1 MKNNKIYRNAAVAM
15 AFLAAGA
22 MTTACSDWDDHYD
35 NNGVSGSASET
46 IWENVKANANLSQ
59 FADLIHKAGYDEV
72 INTTQTYTVWAPL
85 NGTFN
90 YDSLNAL
97 PLNNLKQHFAM
108 NHVARFNYPA
118 SGSVDAAVTMLN
130 KKVMPFSGN
139 GTYTFNGVEVVSP
152 NVASSNGMLHVT
164 NGMVNYMA
172 NLFESLDSMALPID
186 SISRYF
192 HNYDQKVLDEANS
205 VKGPVVDG
213 RLTYLDSVFVEQ
225 NILLY
230 LHKAM
235 IHLEDSN
242 YTMLLPSDEAW
253 QKAYKAVKSCF
264 NYKPFTFVKDIPQTN
279 LKKATAENYDTG
291 STKLDFDLLND
302 SIIHYM
308 ICKDLFFNNNLY
320 HNRVLNDLQT
330 GAQLSVDSLVNTDR
344 SIFYGTDASDMFAD
358 ARRIDKSNG
367 SMWLTDSLRL
377 RPWLTYNPII
387 KIQGEYGAAKSYN
400 AGATTVVPISKAE
413 QNPDIQG
420 NVSNGYYLTVTPSA
434 PASNP
439 EAIFYLPE
447 VRSTTYAVYVCFVP
461 ENINASTYTDNV
473 RPNIVQV
480 TMGYNDLKGKPQ
492 EQVLKVGTK
501 SLFQSDITKVDTVY
515 VGDFTFPLC
524 YFGTGISNVTQASYA
539 PYIRINS
546 RATGKPNVSPYD
558 RNLRIDYIML
568 VPKDL
573 DNYIKEHPGY
583 KYQHEID

>member
-1 MKNNKIYRNAAVAM
+1 M

-59 FADLIHKAGYDEV
+59 FADLMHKAGYDEV

-97 PLNNLKQHFAM
+97 PLTNLKEHFAM

-130 KKVMPFSGN
+130 KKVMPFTGN

-164 NGMVNYMA
+164 SGMVDYMA

-213 RLTYLDSVFVEQ
+213 RLTYLDSVFVEH

-230 LHKAM
+230 LHNAM
-235 IHLEDSN
+235 IQREDSN

-253 QKAYKAVKSCF
+253 QKAYKAVKSCY

-291 STKLDFDLLND
+291 STKLDLDLLND

-320 HNRVLNDLQT
+320 HNRVLNDLKT
-330 GAQLSVDSLVNTDR
+330 GAQLSVDSLVNTNR
-344 SIFYGTDASDMFAD
+344 SIFYGDDASDIFAD

-367 SMWLTDSLRL
+367 SMWLTDSLRM

-387 KIQGEYGAAKSYN
+387 KIQAENGAAKSYN

-420 NVSNGYYLTVTPSA
+420 TVSNGYYLTITPSS

-439 EAIFYLPE
+439 EAIFYLPG

-492 EQVLKVGTK
+492 EQPLKVGKTQ
-501 SLFQSDITKVDTVY
+501 LFQSDITKVDTVY

-524 YFGTGISNVTQASYA
+524 YYGTGISNVTQESYA

-546 RATGKPNVSPYD
+546 RASSKNPGD

-583 KYQHEID
+583 KYQHDID

>member
-59 FADLIHKAGYDEV
+59 FADLMHKAGYDEV

-130 KKVMPFSGN
+130 KKVMPFLGN

-164 NGMVNYMA
+164 NGMANYMA

-330 GAQLSVDSLVNTDR
+330 GDKLSVDSLVNTDR

-400 AGATTVVPISKAE
+400 AGATTIVPISKAE

-524 YFGTGISNVTQASYA
+524 YFATGISNVTQASYA

>member
-1 MKNNKIYRNAAVAM
+1 M

-22 MTTACSDWDDHYD
+22 MTTACSDWDDHYN
-35 NNGVSGSASET
+35 NNGVSGSTSET

-59 FADLIHKAGYDEV
+59 FADLMHKAGYDEV

-130 KKVMPFSGN
+130 KKVMPFKGN
-139 GTYTFNGVEVVSP
+139 GTYKFNGVEVVSP

-164 NGMVNYMA
+164 SGMVDYMA

-230 LHKAM
+230 LHNAL
-235 IHLEDSN
+235 IHREDSN

-264 NYKPFTFVKDIPQTN
+264 NYQPFTFVKDVPQTN
-279 LKKATAENYDTG
+279 LKKATADNYDTG

-320 HNRVLNDLQT
+320 HNRVLNDLKT
-330 GAQLSVDSLVNTDR
+330 GAQLSVDSLVNTNR
-344 SIFYGTDASDMFAD
+344 SIFYGNDASDIFAD

-367 SMWLTDSLRL
+367 SMWLTDSLRM

-387 KIQGEYGAAKSYN
+387 KIQAENGAAKSYN
-400 AGATTVVPISKAE
+400 AGATTIVPIAKAE

-420 NVSNGYYLTVTPSA
+420 TVSNGYYLTITPSS

-439 EAIFYLPE
+439 EAIFYLPG

-492 EQVLKVGTK
+492 EQPLKVGKTQ
-501 SLFQSDITKVDTVY
+501 LFQSDITKVDTVY

-524 YFGTGISNVTQASYA
+524 YYGTGISNVTQESYA
-539 PYIRINS
+539 PYVRISS
-546 RATGKPNVSPYD
+546 RASSKNPGD

>member
-97 PLNNLKQHFAM
+97 PIANLKEHFAM

-118 SGSVDAAVTMLN
+118 SGGVNASVTMLN
-130 KKVMPFSGN
+130 KKVMPFMGN
-139 GTYTFNGVEVVSP
+139 GAYTFNGVEIVTP

-164 NGMVNYMA
+164 NGMVDYMA
-172 NLFESLDSMALPID
+172 NLFESLDSVALPID

-192 HNYDQKVLDEANS
+192 HAYDQKVLDEYNS

-213 RLTYLDSVFVEQ
+213 RLTYLDSVFVEY
-225 NILLY
+225 NKLLY
-230 LHKAM
+230 LHNAL
-235 IHLEDSN
+235 IQREDSS
-242 YTMLLPSDEAW
+242 YTMLLPSNEAW
-253 QKAYKAVKSCF
+253 QKAYKAVKSCY
-264 NYKPFTFVKDIPQTN
+264 NYKPFTYVKDVPQTN

-291 STKLDFDLLND
+291 STELDFDLLND

-308 ICKDLFFNNNLY
+308 ICKDLFFNNNLF
-320 HNRVLNDLQT
+320 HNGVLNNLQT
-330 GAQLSVDSLVNTDR
+330 GAQLSVDSLVNTNYR
-344 SIFYGTDASDMFAD
+344 IFYNNDASDLFAD

-377 RPWLTYNPII
+377 RPWTTYNPII
-387 KIQGEYGAAKSYN
+387 KIQGEYGADKSYN
-400 AGATTVVPISKAE
+400 ASSTTRIAISKAE

-420 NVSNGYYLTVTPSA
+420 TVSNGYYLSITPLSA
-434 PASNP
+434 ASNP
-439 EAIFYLPE
+439 EAVFYLPG
-447 VRSTTYAVYVCFVP
+447 VRSTTYAVYICFVP
-461 ENINASTYTDNV
+461 ENINANTYSENV
-473 RPNIVQV
+473 RPNVVQV
-480 TMGYNDLKGKPQ
+480 SMGYNDLKGKPQ
-492 EQVLKVGTK
+492 EQVLKVGKTQ
-501 SLFQSDITKVDTVY
+501 LFQSDITKVDTVY

-524 YFGTGISNVTQASYA
+524 YYGTGASKVTQSAYA

-546 RATGKPNVSPYD
+546 RATGQALTSKND
-558 RNLRIDYIML
+558 RTLRIDYIML

-573 DNYIKEHPGY
+573 DNYIKEHPDY
-583 KYQHEID
+583 KYDHDLN

>member
-1 MKNNKIYRNAAVAM
+1 M

-59 FADLIHKAGYDEV
+59 FADLMHKAGYDEV

-97 PLNNLKQHFAM
+97 PLTNLKEHFAM

-164 NGMVNYMA
+164 SGMVDYMA

-230 LHKAM
+230 LHNAM
-235 IHLEDSN
+235 IQREDSN

-253 QKAYKAVKSCF
+253 QKAYKAVKSCY

-320 HNRVLNDLQT
+320 HNRVLNDLKT
-330 GAQLSVDSLVNTDR
+330 SAQLSVDSLVNTNR
-344 SIFYGTDASDMFAD
+344 SIFYGDDASDIFAD

-367 SMWLTDSLRL
+367 SMWLTDSLRM

-387 KIQGEYGAAKSYN
+387 KIQAENGAAKSYN

-420 NVSNGYYLTVTPSA
+420 TVSNGYYLTITPSS

-439 EAIFYLPE
+439 EAIFYLPG

-492 EQVLKVGTK
+492 EQPLKVGKTQ
-501 SLFQSDITKVDTVY
+501 LFQSDITKVDTVY

-524 YFGTGISNVTQASYA
+524 YYGTGISNVTQESYA
-539 PYIRINS
+539 PYVRISS
-546 RATGKPNVSPYD
+546 RASSKNPGD

-583 KYQHEID
+583 KYQHDID

>member
-1 MKNNKIYRNAAVAM
+1 M

-22 MTTACSDWDDHYD
+22 MTTACSDWDDHYN

-59 FADLIHKAGYDEV
+59 FADLMHKAGYDEV

-130 KKVMPFSGN
+130 KKVMPFKGN
-139 GTYTFNGVEVVSP
+139 GTYKFNGVEVVSP

-164 NGMVNYMA
+164 SGMVDYMA

-230 LHKAM
+230 LHNAL
-235 IHLEDSN
+235 IHREDSN

-264 NYKPFTFVKDIPQTN
+264 NYQPFTFVKDVPQTN
-279 LKKATAENYDTG
+279 LKKATADNYDTG

-320 HNRVLNDLQT
+320 HNRVLNDLKT
-330 GAQLSVDSLVNTDR
+330 GAQLSVDSLVNTNR
-344 SIFYGTDASDMFAD
+344 SIFYGNDASDIFAD

-367 SMWLTDSLRL
+367 SMWLTDSLRM

-387 KIQGEYGAAKSYN
+387 KIQAENGAAKSYN
-400 AGATTVVPISKAE
+400 AGATTIVPIAKAE

-420 NVSNGYYLTVTPSA
+420 TVSNGYYLTITPSS

-439 EAIFYLPE
+439 EAIFYLPG

-492 EQVLKVGTK
+492 EQPLKVGKTQ
-501 SLFQSDITKVDTVY
+501 LFQSDITKVDTVY

-524 YFGTGISNVTQASYA
+524 YYGTGISNVTKESYA
-539 PYIRINS
+539 PYVRISS
-546 RATGKPNVSPYD
+546 RASSKNPGD

>member
-1 MKNNKIYRNAAVAM
+1 M

-59 FADLIHKAGYDEV
+59 FADLMHKAGYDEV

-130 KKVMPFSGN
+130 KKVMPFKGN
-139 GTYTFNGVEVVSP
+139 GTYKFNGVEVVSP

-164 NGMVNYMA
+164 SGMVDYMA

-230 LHKAM
+230 LHNAL
-235 IHLEDSN
+235 IHREDSN

-264 NYKPFTFVKDIPQTN
+264 NYQPFTFVKDVPQTN
-279 LKKATAENYDTG
+279 LKKATADNYDTG

-320 HNRVLNDLQT
+320 HNRVLNDLKT
-330 GAQLSVDSLVNTDR
+330 GAQLSVDSLVNTNR
-344 SIFYGTDASDMFAD
+344 SIFYGNDASDIFAD

-367 SMWLTDSLRL
+367 SMWLTDSLRM

-387 KIQGEYGAAKSYN
+387 KIQAENGAAKSYN
-400 AGATTVVPISKAE
+400 AGATTIVPIAKAE

-420 NVSNGYYLTVTPSA
+420 TVSNGYYLTITPSS

-439 EAIFYLPE
+439 EAIFYLPG

-492 EQVLKVGTK
+492 EQPLKVGKTQ
-501 SLFQSDITKVDTVY
+501 LFQSDITKVDTVY

-524 YFGTGISNVTQASYA
+524 YYGTGISNVTQESYA
-539 PYIRINS
+539 PYVRISS
-546 RATGKPNVSPYD
+546 RASSKNPGD

-583 KYQHEID
+583 KYQHDID

>member
-1 MKNNKIYRNAAVAM
+1 M

-22 MTTACSDWDDHYD
+22 MTTACSDWDDHYN

-59 FADLIHKAGYDEV
+59 FADLMHKAGYDEV

-130 KKVMPFSGN
+130 KKVMPFKGN
-139 GTYTFNGVEVVSP
+139 GTYKFNGVEVVSP

-164 NGMVNYMA
+164 SGMVDYMA

-230 LHKAM
+230 LHNAL
-235 IHLEDSN
+235 IHREDSN

-264 NYKPFTFVKDIPQTN
+264 NYQPFTFVKDVPQTN
-279 LKKATAENYDTG
+279 LKKATADNYDTG

-320 HNRVLNDLQT
+320 HNRVLNDLKT
-330 GAQLSVDSLVNTDR
+330 GAQLSVDSLVNTNR
-344 SIFYGTDASDMFAD
+344 SIFYGNDASDIFAD

-367 SMWLTDSLRL
+367 SMWLTDSLRM

-387 KIQGEYGAAKSYN
+387 KIQAENGAAKSYN
-400 AGATTVVPISKAE
+400 AGATTIVPIAKAE

-420 NVSNGYYLTVTPSA
+420 TVSNGYYLTITPSS

-439 EAIFYLPE
+439 EAIFYLPG

-492 EQVLKVGTK
+492 EQPLKVGKTQ
-501 SLFQSDITKVDTVY
+501 LFQSDITKVDTVY

-524 YFGTGISNVTQASYA
+524 YYGTGISNVTQESYA
-539 PYIRINS
+539 PYVRISS
-546 RATGKPNVSPYD
+546 RASSKNPGD

>member
-1 MKNNKIYRNAAVAM
+1 M

-59 FADLIHKAGYDEV
+59 FADLMHKAGYDEV

-130 KKVMPFSGN
+130 KKVMPFLGN

-235 IHLEDSN
+235 IQLEDSN

-291 STKLDFDLLND
+291 STNLDFDLLND

-344 SIFYGTDASDMFAD
+344 SIFYGNDASDMFAD

-400 AGATTVVPISKAE
+400 AGATTIVPISKAE

-447 VRSTTYAVYVCFVP
+447 VRSTSYAVYVCFVP

-492 EQVLKVGTK
+492 EQVLKVGKT

-546 RATGKPNVSPYD
+546 RAAGKPNVSPYD

>member
-1 MKNNKIYRNAAVAM
+1 M

-59 FADLIHKAGYDEV
+59 FADLMHKAGYDEV

-130 KKVMPFSGN
+130 KKVMPFLGN

-344 SIFYGTDASDMFAD
+344 SIFYGNDASDMFAD

-400 AGATTVVPISKAE
+400 AGATTIVPISKAE

-524 YFGTGISNVTQASYA
+524 YFATGISNVTQASYA

-546 RATGKPNVSPYD
+546 RAAGQPNVSPYD

>member
-59 FADLIHKAGYDEV
+59 FADLMHKAGYDEV

-130 KKVMPFSGN
+130 KKVMPFLGN

-235 IHLEDSN
+235 IQLEDSN

-291 STKLDFDLLND
+291 STNLDFDLLND

-344 SIFYGTDASDMFAD
+344 SIFYGNDASDMFAD

-400 AGATTVVPISKAE
+400 AGATTIVPISKAE

-447 VRSTTYAVYVCFVP
+447 VRSTSYAVYVCFVP

-492 EQVLKVGTK
+492 EQVLKVGKT

-546 RATGKPNVSPYD
+546 RAAGKPNVSPYD

>member
-1 MKNNKIYRNAAVAM
+1 M

-59 FADLIHKAGYDEV
+59 FADLMHKAGYDEV

-97 PLNNLKQHFAM
+97 PLTNLKEHFAM

-164 NGMVNYMA
+164 SGMVDYMA

-213 RLTYLDSVFVEQ
+213 RLTYLDSVFVEH

-235 IHLEDSN
+235 IHLEDSS

-344 SIFYGTDASDMFAD
+344 SIFYGDDASDIFAD

-367 SMWLTDSLRL
+367 SMWLTDSLRM

-387 KIQGEYGAAKSYN
+387 KIQAENGAAKSYN

-420 NVSNGYYLTVTPSA
+420 TVSNGYYLTITPSS

-439 EAIFYLPE
+439 EAIFYLPG

-492 EQVLKVGTK
+492 EQPLKVGKTQ
-501 SLFQSDITKVDTVY
+501 LFQSDITKVDTVY

-524 YFGTGISNVTQASYA
+524 YYGTGISNVTQESYA
-539 PYIRINS
+539 PYVRISS
-546 RATGKPNVSPYD
+546 RASSKNPGD

-573 DNYIKEHPGY
+573 DNYIKEHSGY
-583 KYQHEID
+583 KYQHDID

>member
-1 MKNNKIYRNAAVAM
+1 M

-22 MTTACSDWDDHYD
+22 MTTACSDWDDHYN

-59 FADLIHKAGYDEV
+59 FADLMHKAGYDEV

-130 KKVMPFSGN
+130 KKVMPFKGN
-139 GTYTFNGVEVVSP
+139 GTYKFNGVEVVSP

-164 NGMVNYMA
+164 SGMVDYMA

-230 LHKAM
+230 LHNAL
-235 IHLEDSN
+235 IHREDSN

-264 NYKPFTFVKDIPQTN
+264 NYQPFTFVKDVPQTN
-279 LKKATAENYDTG
+279 LKKATADNYDTG

-320 HNRVLNDLQT
+320 HNRVLNDLKT
-330 GAQLSVDSLVNTDR
+330 GAQLSVDSLVNTNR
-344 SIFYGTDASDMFAD
+344 SIFYGNDASDIFAD

-367 SMWLTDSLRL
+367 SMWLTDSLRM

-387 KIQGEYGAAKSYN
+387 KIQAENGAAKSYN
-400 AGATTVVPISKAE
+400 AGATTIVPIAKAE

-420 NVSNGYYLTVTPSA
+420 TVSNGYYLTITPSS

-439 EAIFYLPE
+439 EAIFYLPG

-492 EQVLKVGTK
+492 EQPLKVGKTQ
-501 SLFQSDITKVDTVY
+501 LFQSDITKVDTVY

-524 YFGTGISNVTQASYA
+524 YYGTGISNVTQESYA
-539 PYIRINS
+539 PYVRISS
-546 RATGKPNVSPYD
+546 RASSKNPGD

-583 KYQHEID
+583 KYQHDID

>member
-1 MKNNKIYRNAAVAM
+1 M

-59 FADLIHKAGYDEV
+59 FADLMHKAGYDEV

-130 KKVMPFSGN
+130 KKVMPFKGN
-139 GTYTFNGVEVVSP
+139 GTYKFNGVEVVSP

-164 NGMVNYMA
+164 SGMVDYMA

-230 LHKAM
+230 LHNAL
-235 IHLEDSN
+235 IHREDSN

-264 NYKPFTFVKDIPQTN
+264 NYQPFTFVKDVPQTN
-279 LKKATAENYDTG
+279 LKKATADNYDTG

-320 HNRVLNDLQT
+320 HNRVLNDLKT
-330 GAQLSVDSLVNTDR
+330 GAQLSVDSLVNTNR
-344 SIFYGTDASDMFAD
+344 SIFYGNDASDIFAD

-367 SMWLTDSLRL
+367 SMWLTDSLRM

-387 KIQGEYGAAKSYN
+387 KIQAENGAAKSYN
-400 AGATTVVPISKAE
+400 AGATTIVPIAKAE

-420 NVSNGYYLTVTPSA
+420 TVSNGYYLTITPSS

-439 EAIFYLPE
+439 EAIFYLPG

-492 EQVLKVGTK
+492 EQPLKVGKTQ
-501 SLFQSDITKVDTVY
+501 LFQSDITKVDTVY

-524 YFGTGISNVTQASYA
+524 YYGTGISNVTQESYA
-539 PYIRINS
+539 PYVRISS
-546 RATGKPNVSPYD
+546 RASSKNPGD

>member
-1 MKNNKIYRNAAVAM
+1 M

-59 FADLIHKAGYDEV
+59 FADLMHKAGYDEV

-97 PLNNLKQHFAM
+97 PLTNLKEHFAM

-130 KKVMPFSGN
+130 KKVMPFTGN

-164 NGMVNYMA
+164 SGMVDYMA

-213 RLTYLDSVFVEQ
+213 RLTYLDSVFVEH

-230 LHKAM
+230 LHNAM
-235 IHLEDSN
+235 IQREDSN

-253 QKAYKAVKSCF
+253 QKAYKAVKSCY
-264 NYKPFTFVKDIPQTN
+264 NYQPFTFVKDVPQTN
-279 LKKATAENYDTG
+279 LKKATADNYDTG

-320 HNRVLNDLQT
+320 HNRVLNDLKT
-330 GAQLSVDSLVNTDR
+330 GAQLSVDSLVNTNR
-344 SIFYGTDASDMFAD
+344 SIFYGNDASDIFAD

-367 SMWLTDSLRL
+367 SMWLTDSLRM

-387 KIQGEYGAAKSYN
+387 KIQGESGAAKSYN

-420 NVSNGYYLTVTPSA
+420 NVSNGYYLTVTPSS

-439 EAIFYLPE
+439 EAIFYLPG

-524 YFGTGISNVTQASYA
+524 YYGTGISNVTQESYA

-546 RATGKPNVSPYD
+546 RASSKNPGD

-573 DNYIKEHPGY
+573 DNYIKEHSGY
-583 KYQHEID
+583 KYQHDID

>member
-59 FADLIHKAGYDEV
+59 FADLMHKAGYDEV

-97 PLNNLKQHFAM
+97 PLTNLKEHFAM

-164 NGMVNYMA
+164 SGMVDYMA

-230 LHKAM
+230 LHNAM
-235 IHLEDSN
+235 IQREDSN

-253 QKAYKAVKSCF
+253 QKAYKAVKSCY

-320 HNRVLNDLQT
+320 HNRVLNDLKT
-330 GAQLSVDSLVNTDR
+330 GAQLSVDSLVNTNR
-344 SIFYGTDASDMFAD
+344 SIFYGDDASDIFAD

-367 SMWLTDSLRL
+367 SMWLTDSLRM

-387 KIQGEYGAAKSYN
+387 KIQAENGAAKSYN

-420 NVSNGYYLTVTPSA
+420 TVSNGYYLTVTPSS

-439 EAIFYLPE
+439 EVIFYLPG

-480 TMGYNDLKGKPQ
+480 NIGYNDLKGKPQ
-492 EQVLKVGTK
+492 EPKDPLKVGNTNK
-501 SLFQSDITKVDTVY
+501 FQNDITKVDTVY

-524 YFGTGISNVTQASYA
+524 YYGTGISNVTQESYA

-546 RATGKPNVSPYD
+546 RASSKNPGD

-583 KYQHEID
+583 KYQHDID

>member
-1 MKNNKIYRNAAVAM
+1 M

-59 FADLIHKAGYDEV
+59 FADLMHKAGYDEV

-130 KKVMPFSGN
+130 KKVMSFLGN

-213 RLTYLDSVFVEQ
+213 RLTYLDSVFVEK

-279 LKKATAENYDTG
+279 LKKATAENFDTG
-291 STKLDFDLLND
+291 STNLDFDLLND

-330 GAQLSVDSLVNTDR
+330 GDQLSVDSLVNTDR
-344 SIFYGTDASDMFAD
+344 SIFYGNDASDMFAG

-400 AGATTVVPISKAE
+400 AGATTIVPISKAE

-546 RATGKPNVSPYD
+546 RVTGKPNVSPYD

>member
-59 FADLIHKAGYDEV
+59 FADLMHKAGYDEV

-130 KKVMPFSGN
+130 KKVMSFLGN

-264 NYKPFTFVKDIPQTN
+264 NYKPFTFVKDIPQTS
-279 LKKATAENYDTG
+279 LKKATAENFDTG
-291 STKLDFDLLND
+291 STNLDFDLLND

-330 GAQLSVDSLVNTDR
+330 GDQLSVDSLVNTDR
-344 SIFYGTDASDMFAD
+344 SIFYGNDASDMFAG

-400 AGATTVVPISKAE
+400 AGATTIVPISKAE

-524 YFGTGISNVTQASYA
+524 YYGTGISNITQASYA

-546 RATGKPNVSPYD
+546 RAAGKPNVSPYD

>member
-1 MKNNKIYRNAAVAM
+1 M

-59 FADLIHKAGYDEV
+59 FADLMHKAGYDEV

-130 KKVMPFSGN
+130 KKVMPFLGN

-213 RLTYLDSVFVEQ
+213 RLTYLDSVFVER

-279 LKKATAENYDTG
+279 LKKATAENYDAG

-344 SIFYGTDASDMFAD
+344 SIFYGNDASDMFAD

-400 AGATTVVPISKAE
+400 AGATTILPISKAE

-546 RATGKPNVSPYD
+546 RAAGKPNVSPYD

-583 KYQHEID
+583 KYQHQID

>member
-1 MKNNKIYRNAAVAM
+1 M
-15 AFLAAGA
+15 
-22 MTTACSDWDDHYD
+22 
-35 NNGVSGSASET
+35 
-46 IWENVKANANLSQ
+46 
-59 FADLIHKAGYDEV
+59 HKAGYDEV

-130 KKVMPFSGN
+130 KKVMSFLGN

-213 RLTYLDSVFVEQ
+213 RLTYLDSVFVEK

-279 LKKATAENYDTG
+279 LKKATAENFDTG
-291 STKLDFDLLND
+291 STNLDFDLLND

-320 HNRVLNDLQT
+320 HNRVLNDLHT
-330 GAQLSVDSLVNTDR
+330 GDQLSVDSLVNTDR
-344 SIFYGTDASDMFAD
+344 SIFYGNDASDMFAG

-400 AGATTVVPISKAE
+400 AGATTIVPISKAE

-524 YFGTGISNVTQASYA
+524 YFGTGISNITQASYA

>member
-1 MKNNKIYRNAAVAM
+1 MKNKKIYRNAAVAM

-22 MTTACSDWDDHYD
+22 MTTACSDWDDHYN

-59 FADLIHKAGYDEV
+59 FADLMHKAGYDEV

-130 KKVMPFSGN
+130 KKVMPFKGN
-139 GTYTFNGVEVVSP
+139 GTYKFNGVEVVSP

-164 NGMVNYMA
+164 SGMVDYMA

-230 LHKAM
+230 LHNAL
-235 IHLEDSN
+235 IHREDSN

-264 NYKPFTFVKDIPQTN
+264 NYQPFTFVKDVPQTN
-279 LKKATAENYDTG
+279 LKKATADNYDTG

-320 HNRVLNDLQT
+320 HNRVLNDLKT
-330 GAQLSVDSLVNTDR
+330 GAQLSVDSLVNTNR
-344 SIFYGTDASDMFAD
+344 SIFYGNDASDIFAD

-367 SMWLTDSLRL
+367 SMWLTDSLRM

-387 KIQGEYGAAKSYN
+387 KIQAENGAAKSYN
-400 AGATTVVPISKAE
+400 AGATTIVPIAKAE

-420 NVSNGYYLTVTPSA
+420 TVSNGYYLTITPSS

-439 EAIFYLPE
+439 EAIFYLPG

-492 EQVLKVGTK
+492 EQPLKVGKTQ
-501 SLFQSDITKVDTVY
+501 LFQSDITKVDTVY

-524 YFGTGISNVTQASYA
+524 YYGTGISNVTQESYA
-539 PYIRINS
+539 PYVRISS
-546 RATGKPNVSPYD
+546 RASSKNPGD

>member
-1 MKNNKIYRNAAVAM
+1 M

-59 FADLIHKAGYDEV
+59 FADLMHKAGYDEV

-130 KKVMPFSGN
+130 KKVMPFLGN

-213 RLTYLDSVFVEQ
+213 RLTYLDSVFVEH

-230 LHKAM
+230 LHKAL

-344 SIFYGTDASDMFAD
+344 SIFYGNDASDMFAD

-367 SMWLTDSLRL
+367 SMWLTDSLRM

-387 KIQGEYGAAKSYN
+387 KIQAENGAAKSYN
-400 AGATTVVPISKAE
+400 AGATTIVPIAKAE

-420 NVSNGYYLTVTPSA
+420 TVSNGYYLTITPSS

-439 EAIFYLPE
+439 EAIFYLPG

-492 EQVLKVGTK
+492 EQPLKVGKTQ
-501 SLFQSDITKVDTVY
+501 LFQSDITKVDTVY

-524 YFGTGISNVTQASYA
+524 YYGTGISNVTQESYA
-539 PYIRINS
+539 PYVRISS
-546 RATGKPNVSPYD
+546 RASSKNPGD

>member
-59 FADLIHKAGYDEV
+59 FADLMLKAGYDQV

-97 PLNNLKQHFAM
+97 PLTNLKEHFAM

-130 KKVMPFSGN
+130 KKVMPFTGN

-164 NGMVNYMA
+164 SGMVDYLA

-230 LHKAM
+230 LHNAL
-235 IHLEDSN
+235 IHRDDSS

-264 NYKPFTFVKDIPQTN
+264 NYQPFTFVKDIPQTN
-279 LKKATAENYDTG
+279 LKKATADNYDTG

-320 HNRVLNDLQT
+320 HNRVLNDLKT
-330 GAQLSVDSLVNTDR
+330 GAQLSVDSLVNTNR
-344 SIFYGTDASDMFAD
+344 SIFYGNDASDIFAD

-367 SMWLTDSLRL
+367 SMWLTDSLRM

-387 KIQGEYGAAKSYN
+387 KIQAENGAAKSYN
-400 AGATTVVPISKAE
+400 AGATTIVPIAKAE

-420 NVSNGYYLTVTPSA
+420 TVSNGYYLTITPSS

-439 EAIFYLPE
+439 EAIFYLPG

-461 ENINASTYTDNV
+461 ENINASTFTDNV

-492 EQVLKVGTK
+492 EQVLKVGET

-524 YFGTGISNVTQASYA
+524 YYGTGFSNVTQEAYA
-539 PYIRINS
+539 PYVRINS
-546 RATGKPNVSPYD
+546 RVSSKTPGD

>member
-1 MKNNKIYRNAAVAM
+1 M

-59 FADLIHKAGYDEV
+59 FADLMQKAGYDQV

-97 PLNNLKQHFAM
+97 PLTNLKEHFAM

-118 SGSVDAAVTMLN
+118 SGNVDAAVTMLN
-130 KKVMPFSGN
+130 KKVMPFTGN

-164 NGMVNYMA
+164 SGMVDYMA

-230 LHKAM
+230 LHNAL
-235 IHLEDSN
+235 IHREDSN

-264 NYKPFTFVKDIPQTN
+264 NYQPFTFVKDVPQTN
-279 LKKATAENYDTG
+279 LKKATADNYDTG

-320 HNRVLNDLQT
+320 HNRVLNDLKT
-330 GAQLSVDSLVNTDR
+330 GAQLSVDSLVNTNR
-344 SIFYGTDASDMFAD
+344 SIFYGNDASDIFAD

-367 SMWLTDSLRL
+367 SMWLTDSLRM

-387 KIQGEYGAAKSYN
+387 KIQAENGAAKSYN
-400 AGATTVVPISKAE
+400 AGATTIVPIAKAE

-420 NVSNGYYLTVTPSA
+420 TVSNGYYLTITPSS

-439 EAIFYLPE
+439 EAIFYLPG

-492 EQVLKVGTK
+492 EQPLKVGKTQ
-501 SLFQSDITKVDTVY
+501 LFQSDITKVDTVY

-524 YFGTGISNVTQASYA
+524 YYGTGISNVTQESYA
-539 PYIRINS
+539 PYVRISS
-546 RATGKPNVSPYD
+546 RASSKNPGD

>member
-1 MKNNKIYRNAAVAM
+1 M

-22 MTTACSDWDDHYD
+22 MTTACSDWDDHYN

-59 FADLIHKAGYDEV
+59 FADLMHKAGYDEV

-97 PLNNLKQHFAM
+97 PLTNLKEHFAM

-130 KKVMPFSGN
+130 KKVMPFKGN
-139 GTYTFNGVEVVSP
+139 GTYKFNGVEVVSP

-164 NGMVNYMA
+164 SGMVDYMA

-230 LHKAM
+230 LHNAL
-235 IHLEDSN
+235 IHREDSN

-264 NYKPFTFVKDIPQTN
+264 NYQPFTFVKDVPQTN
-279 LKKATAENYDTG
+279 LKKATADNYDTG

-320 HNRVLNDLQT
+320 HNRVLNDLKT
-330 GAQLSVDSLVNTDR
+330 GAQLSVDSLVNTNR
-344 SIFYGTDASDMFAD
+344 SIFYGNDASDIFAD

-367 SMWLTDSLRL
+367 SMWLTDSLRM

-387 KIQGEYGAAKSYN
+387 KIQAENGAAKSYN
-400 AGATTVVPISKAE
+400 AGATTIVPIAKAE

-420 NVSNGYYLTVTPSA
+420 TVSNGYYLTITPSS

-439 EAIFYLPE
+439 EAIFYLPG

-492 EQVLKVGTK
+492 EQPLKVGKTQ
-501 SLFQSDITKVDTVY
+501 LFQSDITKVDTVY

-524 YFGTGISNVTQASYA
+524 YYGTGISNVTQESYA
-539 PYIRINS
+539 PYVRISS
-546 RATGKPNVSPYD
+546 RASSKNPGD

>member
-1 MKNNKIYRNAAVAM
+1 M

-22 MTTACSDWDDHYD
+22 MTTACSDWDDHYN

-59 FADLIHKAGYDEV
+59 FADLMHKAGYDEV

-130 KKVMPFSGN
+130 KKVMPFKGN
-139 GTYTFNGVEVVSP
+139 GTYKFNGVEVVSP

-164 NGMVNYMA
+164 SGMVDYMA

-230 LHKAM
+230 LHNAL
-235 IHLEDSN
+235 IQREDSN

-264 NYKPFTFVKDIPQTN
+264 NYQPFTFVKDVPQTN
-279 LKKATAENYDTG
+279 LKKATADNYDTG

-320 HNRVLNDLQT
+320 HNRVLNDLKT
-330 GAQLSVDSLVNTDR
+330 GAQLSVDSLVNTNR
-344 SIFYGTDASDMFAD
+344 SIFYGNDASDIFAD

-367 SMWLTDSLRL
+367 SMWLTDSLRM

-387 KIQGEYGAAKSYN
+387 KIQAENGAAKSYN
-400 AGATTVVPISKAE
+400 AGATTIVPIAKAE

-420 NVSNGYYLTVTPSA
+420 TVSNGYYLTITPSS

-439 EAIFYLPE
+439 EAIFYLPG

-492 EQVLKVGTK
+492 EQPLKVGKTQ
-501 SLFQSDITKVDTVY
+501 LFQSDITKVDTVY

-524 YFGTGISNVTQASYA
+524 YYGTGISNVTQESYA
-539 PYIRINS
+539 PYVRISS
-546 RATGKPNVSPYD
+546 RASSKNPGD